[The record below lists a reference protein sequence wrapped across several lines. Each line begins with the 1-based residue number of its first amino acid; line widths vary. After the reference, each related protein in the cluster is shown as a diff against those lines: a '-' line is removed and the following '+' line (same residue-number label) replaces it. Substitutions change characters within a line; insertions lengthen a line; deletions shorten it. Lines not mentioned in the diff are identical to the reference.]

1 MVEPNK
7 NKNKNENE
15 NENERKLL
23 IDSVYSA
30 LFDHLKYVFH
40 RHIIEV
46 KKKAAP
52 TFDLTKDPE
61 LIELVLEEETTTIGI
76 LGAIWEHKKD
86 ELENQSNNQLNAIL
100 SDLSSGPKDQ
110 KPDFASYYKLY
121 EEIKIITC
129 SSASFTLIQEAV
141 FGDEEEA
148 AAKQNKDNS
157 LDVARLDVSISE
169 AAAAYIASSP
179 ETKISFPI
187 YPINKGDSTFEVR
200 SAPAEMEEPKHPPS
214 PSLNNQQTTVTH
226 CETPAAPELKADPGG
241 VEAIADLVNAAQGLD
256 FTAPPAVLLVQPSST
271 KPFDLWECCIDI
283 ANESPESPRSH
294 YAFRLKET
302 PENKYLFE
310 EPGRIRQIIGSME
323 PKAAKYIFQM
333 ESSSPMSHIDGVA
346 SYGQIS
352 QRHYQGFI
360 KFNKKVRAK
369 RLITQLKL
377 RYSGLNNALEFVGVL
392 DEGLFVRYSK
402 KKDGRLDGP
411 WAYPPEA
418 F

>member
-1 MVEPNK
+1 MSKVDEFGETQDK
-7 NKNKNENE
+7 
-15 NENERKLL
+15 
-23 IDSVYSA
+23 
-30 LFDHLKYVFH
+30 
-40 RHIIEV
+40 IIEFR
-46 KKKAAP
+46 ANA
-52 TFDLTKDPE
+52 
-61 LIELVLEEETTTIGI
+61 ETTGR
-76 LGAIWEHKKD
+76 
-86 ELENQSNNQLNAIL
+86 
-100 SDLSSGPKDQ
+100 
-110 KPDFASYYKLY
+110 KPDTGRGPDLLPV
-121 EEIKIITC
+121 T
-129 SSASFTLIQEAV
+129 V
-141 FGDEEEA
+141 
-148 AAKQNKDNS
+148 
-157 LDVARLDVSISE
+157 
-169 AAAAYIASSP
+169 
-179 ETKISFPI
+179 
-187 YPINKGDSTFEVR
+187 
-200 SAPAEMEEPKHPPS
+200 
-214 PSLNNQQTTVTH
+214 TTVSSSQPLLEASVSNPPNQTS
-226 CETPAAPELKADPGG
+226 TAGSAGSAGSADSADSADSAG
-241 VEAIADLVNAAQGLD
+241 VKAIADLVNAAEDLD

-333 ESSSPMSHIDGVA
+333 ESSPPMSHIDGVA